1 VAVRETL
8 MSCASDHPQVLQ
20 TPPPRVFLMALGD
33 FALEF
38 ELRCFVANVTAALA
52 VKSDLQMTILQRFRA
67 AGIPIPVLPHEHPAP
82 ADGKAA
88 AQKGAPNP

>member
-1 VAVRETL
+1 MA
-8 MSCASDHPQVLQ
+8 CANDHPLVLQ

-38 ELRCFVANVTAALA
+38 ELRCFVANVTTALA

-67 AGIPIPVLPHEHPAP
+67 AGIPIPLLPHEHPAP
-82 ADGKAA
+82 ADGKPP
-88 AQKGAPNP
+88 AQKGAPGP